1 MVEPKEKIAGKP
13 VHTADKARLPRTAM
27 HTVWLRTREGTRQLV
42 AEERRDGQYQEAAA
56 QEERAVDAVGYA
68 AESAAGAAWRGGKR
82 LAQAAVQRRD
92 KAHKEAQAA
101 QGAQAARAE
110 IFRVEAAT
118 PAGAAPGTEPNTAPY
133 TSDSPSMARL
143 GQYNTAEHRKM
154 TAQHVLRQKQQ
165 KRVPRL
171 QTSAQLYGPS
181 GTPTYGI
188 YSLPGK
194 TPDTQP
200 DIHQSRLRHDSLAR
214 FQVTTRRKA
223 LPQQAPLPK
232 TAPAAGK
239 EAAQVALAQTQAAK
253 TVQRAKQAAQAA
265 GTTAKRAAQKAAEA
279 IMAGLKALWA
289 AAHTMVAAIAAG
301 GTVAVL
307 VVVIVCMIALVI
319 GSGFGIFFAAEP
331 AGDCMSLADAITRL
345 NGEYQDR
352 LEEIEA
358 DHPHDRLE
366 ITSNDGSYAIAWQDV
381 LAVFAART
389 SGAED
394 GAPVAV
400 LDEDNLDRLREIMWD
415 MNEVTWEVEAQT
427 REVENT
433 PVVDTTADAAADM
446 TAAAMT
452 DVDSDTRTASASE
465 SSGAEEPPVAAASDT
480 TDSGTADSSENEDG
494 PGTAAVTET
503 VLILTLYHKTAEEMR
518 EEYRFNARQDE
529 YLTLLSAEDVAPLWA
544 DLLGGFAMGELG
556 GEVLTPG
563 SDSTLA
569 DGALQWPLPV
579 AGTITSP
586 QGYRTDPITGET
598 SYHSGTDIA
607 VPEGTPIL
615 AAADGT
621 VTIANALDSWGGSYG
636 YYVKLDHSG
645 GLTTLYAHCSSIC
658 VTAGQ
663 QVKAGEV
670 IAYVGQ
676 TGRATGPHLHFEI
689 HTVAAS

>member
-1 MVEPKEKIAGKP
+1 MVEPKQKIAGKP

-27 HTVWLRTREGTRQLV
+27 HTVWLRTREGARQLL
-42 AEERRDGQYQEAAA
+42 AEDRHDGQYQDAAA
-56 QEERAVDAVGYA
+56 REEHAVDEVFSLT
-68 AESAAGAAWRGGKR
+68 ESAAGAALRGGKK
-82 LAQAAVQRRD
+82 LAQ
-92 KAHKEAQAA
+92 QA
-101 QGAQAARAE
+101 
-110 IFRVEAAT
+110 T
-118 PAGAAPGTEPNTAPY
+118 
-133 TSDSPSMARL
+133 
-143 GQYNTAEHRKM
+143 
-154 TAQHVLRQKQQ
+154 Q
-165 KRVPRL
+165 KRRTEKADGKAE
-171 QTSAQLYGPS
+171 QTAGQAT
-181 GTPTYGI
+181 GT
-188 YSLPGK
+188 
-194 TPDTQP
+194 DTQP
-200 DIHQSRLRHDSLAR
+200 TTVAPGNPEVRNTASSPYYNRRNRQRQPTRKPSTSPATQMALRQVRPTEAADLHQSRLRHDSLAR
-214 FQVTTRRKA
+214 FQVTTRQKA
-223 LPQQAPLPK
+223 QPRPVPLPK
-232 TAPAAGK
+232 MAPSAARRTARAA
-239 EAAQVALAQTQAAK
+239 AAQTKAAK
-253 TVQRAKQAAQAA
+253 IVQHAKQAARAA
-265 GTTAKRAAQKAAEA
+265 GKTAQETVKRVADMV
-279 IMAGLKALWA
+279 MAGLKALWA

-319 GSGFGIFFAAEP
+319 GSGFGIFFAAEST
-331 AGDCMSLADAITRL
+331 GDGMSLADAIAQL

-400 LDEDNLDRLREIMWD
+400 LDEENLDRLRQIMWD
-415 MNEVTWEVEAQT
+415 MNEVTWEVETQT
-427 REVENT
+427 HEVETT
-433 PVVDTTADAAADM
+433 PAEENSGTA
-446 TAAAMT
+446 
-452 DVDSDTRTASASE
+452 TASASE
-465 SSGAEEPPVAAASDT
+465 RSGKEKAPASVASDT
-480 TDSGTADSSENEDG
+480 AEPGTDNSDENEDG
-494 PGTAAVTET
+494 PATTTVTET
-503 VLILTLYHKTAEEMR
+503 VLILTLHHKTAEEMR

-529 YLTLLSAEDVAPLWA
+529 YLTLLSAENVAPLWG

-556 GEVLTPG
+556 GEVLAPG
-563 SDSTLA
+563 SDTTLA

-621 VTIANALDSWGGSYG
+621 VTVANALDSWGGSYG
-636 YYVKLDHSG
+636 YYVKLDHGG

-658 VTAGQ
+658 VTTGQ

-676 TGRATGPHLHFEI
+676 TGRATGPHLHFEV
-689 HTVAAS
+689 HSS

>member
-1 MVEPKEKIAGKP
+1 MV
-13 VHTADKARLPRTAM
+13 
-27 HTVWLRTREGTRQLV
+27 
-42 AEERRDGQYQEAAA
+42 
-56 QEERAVDAVGYA
+56 
-68 AESAAGAAWRGGKR
+68 
-82 LAQAAVQRRD
+82 
-92 KAHKEAQAA
+92 
-101 QGAQAARAE
+101 
-110 IFRVEAAT
+110 
-118 PAGAAPGTEPNTAPY
+118 
-133 TSDSPSMARL
+133 
-143 GQYNTAEHRKM
+143 
-154 TAQHVLRQKQQ
+154 
-165 KRVPRL
+165 
-171 QTSAQLYGPS
+171 
-181 GTPTYGI
+181 
-188 YSLPGK
+188 
-194 TPDTQP
+194 
-200 DIHQSRLRHDSLAR
+200 
-214 FQVTTRRKA
+214 
-223 LPQQAPLPK
+223 
-232 TAPAAGK
+232 
-239 EAAQVALAQTQAAK
+239 
-253 TVQRAKQAAQAA
+253 
-265 GTTAKRAAQKAAEA
+265 
-279 IMAGLKALWA
+279 MAGLKALWA

-319 GSGFGIFFAAEP
+319 GSGFGIFFAAEST
-331 AGDCMSLADAITRL
+331 GDGMSLADAIAQL

-400 LDEDNLDRLREIMWD
+400 LDEENLDRLRQIMWD
-415 MNEVTWEVEAQT
+415 MNEVTWEVETQT
-427 REVENT
+427 HEVETT
-433 PVVDTTADAAADM
+433 PAEENSGTA
-446 TAAAMT
+446 
-452 DVDSDTRTASASE
+452 TASASE
-465 SSGAEEPPVAAASDT
+465 RSGKEKAPASVASDT
-480 TDSGTADSSENEDG
+480 AEPGTDNSDENEDG
-494 PGTAAVTET
+494 PATTTVTET
-503 VLILTLYHKTAEEMR
+503 VLILTLHHKTAEEMR

-529 YLTLLSAEDVAPLWA
+529 YLTLLSAENVAPLWG

-556 GEVLTPG
+556 GEVLAPG
-563 SDSTLA
+563 SDTTLA

-621 VTIANALDSWGGSYG
+621 VTVANALDSWGGSYG
-636 YYVKLDHSG
+636 YYVKLDHGG

-676 TGRATGPHLHFEI
+676 TGRATGPHLHFEV
-689 HTVAAS
+689 HSS

>member
-1 MVEPKEKIAGKP
+1 MDEPKQKPAGKP

-27 HTVWLRTREGTRQLV
+27 HAVWLRTREGTRRLV
-42 AEERRDGQYQEAAA
+42 AEEHRDGQYQEAAA
-56 QEERAVDAVGYA
+56 QEERAVDAVASATETAVGTALRSGKKLAQQVAQKRRSEKA
-68 AESAAGAAWRGGKR
+68 AERTMDMGTRPPTDVPGNPDSRNTAASPYYKRRNRQSQPARRRSTAFPTQIGGNQVR
-82 LAQAAVQRRD
+82 QA
-92 KAHKEAQAA
+92 
-101 QGAQAARAE
+101 
-110 IFRVEAAT
+110 EAA
-118 PAGAAPGTEPNTAPY
+118 N
-133 TSDSPSMARL
+133 L
-143 GQYNTAEHRKM
+143 
-154 TAQHVLRQKQQ
+154 
-165 KRVPRL
+165 
-171 QTSAQLYGPS
+171 
-181 GTPTYGI
+181 
-188 YSLPGK
+188 
-194 TPDTQP
+194 
-200 DIHQSRLRHDSLAR
+200 HQSRLRHDSLAR

-223 LPQQAPLPK
+223 QPQQAPLPK
-232 TAPAAGK
+232 TVSAAGK
-239 EAAQVALAQTQAAK
+239 KSSKALLAQTRAAK

-265 GTTAKRAAQKAAEA
+265 GSAAKKTSDAV
-279 IMAGLKALWA
+279 MAGLKALWA
-289 AAHTMVAAIAAG
+289 ATHTLVLAIAAG

-331 AGDCMSLADAITRL
+331 AGDGMSLADAITQL

-352 LEEIEA
+352 LEEIEN
-358 DHPHDRLE
+358 DHPHDRLA

-394 GAPVAV
+394 GAPVAY
-400 LDEDNLDRLREIMWD
+400 LDEANLERLRQIMWD
-415 MNEVTWEVEAQT
+415 MNEITWEVETQT
-427 REVENT
+427 HEVET
-433 PVVDTTADAAADM
+433 PPETETAAD

-452 DVDSDTRTASASE
+452 
-465 SSGAEEPPVAAASDT
+465 EEDSDT
-480 TDSGTADSSENEDG
+480 TDDSDENEDG
-494 PGTAAVTET
+494 PATITVTET
-503 VLILTLYHKTAEEMR
+503 VLILTLHHKTAEEMR
-518 EEYRFNARQDE
+518 EEYRFNPRQNE
-529 YLTLLSAEDVAPLWA
+529 YLTLLSAEGAAPLWA

-563 SDSTLA
+563 SDTTLA

-621 VTIANALDSWGGSYG
+621 VTVANALDSWGGSYG
-636 YYVKLDHSG
+636 YYVKLDHG
-645 GLTTLYAHCSSIC
+645 DGLTTLYAHCSSIC

-676 TGRATGPHLHFEI
+676 TGRVTGPHLHFEV
-689 HTVAAS
+689 HSP

>member
-1 MVEPKEKIAGKP
+1 MVEPKQKPAGKP

-27 HTVWLRTREGTRQLV
+27 HAVWLRTREGTRRLV
-42 AEERRDGQYQEAAA
+42 AEEHRDGQYQEAAA
-56 QEERAVDAVGYA
+56 QEERAVDAVASATETAVGTALRSGKKLAQQVAQKRRSEKA
-68 AESAAGAAWRGGKR
+68 AERTMDMGTRPPTDVPGNPDSRNTAASPYYKR
-82 LAQAAVQRRD
+82 RNRQSQPARRRFTAFPTQIDGNQVRQA
-92 KAHKEAQAA
+92 
-101 QGAQAARAE
+101 
-110 IFRVEAAT
+110 EAA
-118 PAGAAPGTEPNTAPY
+118 N
-133 TSDSPSMARL
+133 L
-143 GQYNTAEHRKM
+143 
-154 TAQHVLRQKQQ
+154 
-165 KRVPRL
+165 
-171 QTSAQLYGPS
+171 
-181 GTPTYGI
+181 
-188 YSLPGK
+188 
-194 TPDTQP
+194 
-200 DIHQSRLRHDSLAR
+200 HQSRLRHDSLAR

-223 LPQQAPLPK
+223 QPQQAPLPK
-232 TAPAAGK
+232 TVSAAGK
-239 EAAQVALAQTQAAK
+239 KSSKALLAQTRAAK

-265 GTTAKRAAQKAAEA
+265 GSAAKKTSDAV
-279 IMAGLKALWA
+279 MAGLKALWA
-289 AAHTMVAAIAAG
+289 ATHTLVLAIAAG

-331 AGDCMSLADAITRL
+331 AGDGMSLADAITQL

-352 LEEIEA
+352 LEEIEN
-358 DHPHDRLE
+358 DHPHDRLA

-400 LDEDNLDRLREIMWD
+400 LDEENLDRLRQIMWD
-415 MNEVTWEVEAQT
+415 MNEVTWEVETQT
-427 REVENT
+427 HEVETT
-433 PVVDTTADAAADM
+433 PAEENSGTA
-446 TAAAMT
+446 
-452 DVDSDTRTASASE
+452 TASASE
-465 SSGAEEPPVAAASDT
+465 RSGKEKAPASVASDT
-480 TDSGTADSSENEDG
+480 AEPGTDNSDENEDG
-494 PGTAAVTET
+494 PATTTVTET
-503 VLILTLYHKTAEEMR
+503 VLILTLHHKTAEEMR

-529 YLTLLSAEDVAPLWA
+529 YLTLLSAENVAPLWG

-556 GEVLTPG
+556 GEVLAPG
-563 SDSTLA
+563 SDTTLA

-621 VTIANALDSWGGSYG
+621 VTVANALDSWGGSYG
-636 YYVKLDHSG
+636 YYVKLDHGG

-676 TGRATGPHLHFEI
+676 TGRATGPHLHFEV
-689 HTVAAS
+689 HSS

>member
-1 MVEPKEKIAGKP
+1 MVEPKQKIAGKP

-27 HTVWLRTREGTRQLV
+27 HTVWLRTREGARQLL
-42 AEERRDGQYQEAAA
+42 AEDRHDGQYQDAAA
-56 QEERAVDAVGYA
+56 REEHAVDEVFSLT
-68 AESAAGAAWRGGKR
+68 ESAAGAALRGGKK
-82 LAQAAVQRRD
+82 LAQ
-92 KAHKEAQAA
+92 QA
-101 QGAQAARAE
+101 
-110 IFRVEAAT
+110 T
-118 PAGAAPGTEPNTAPY
+118 
-133 TSDSPSMARL
+133 
-143 GQYNTAEHRKM
+143 
-154 TAQHVLRQKQQ
+154 Q
-165 KRVPRL
+165 KRRTEKADGKAE
-171 QTSAQLYGPS
+171 QTAGQAT
-181 GTPTYGI
+181 GT
-188 YSLPGK
+188 
-194 TPDTQP
+194 DTQP
-200 DIHQSRLRHDSLAR
+200 TTVAPGNPEVRNTASSPYYNRRNRQRQPTRKPSTSPATQMALRQVRPTEAADLHQSRLRHDSLAR
-214 FQVTTRRKA
+214 FQVTTRQKA
-223 LPQQAPLPK
+223 QPRPVPLPK
-232 TAPAAGK
+232 TAPSAATGT
-239 EAAQVALAQTQAAK
+239 ARATTAQTKAAK
-253 TVQRAKQAAQAA
+253 IVQHAKQAARAA
-265 GTTAKRAAQKAAEA
+265 GKTAQETVKRVADMV
-279 IMAGLKALWA
+279 MAGLKALWA

-319 GSGFGIFFAAEP
+319 GSGFGIFFAAEST
-331 AGDCMSLADAITRL
+331 GDGMSLADAIAQL

-400 LDEDNLDRLREIMWD
+400 LDEENLDRLRQIMWD
-415 MNEVTWEVEAQT
+415 MNEVTWEVETQT
-427 REVENT
+427 HEVETT
-433 PVVDTTADAAADM
+433 PAEENSGTA
-446 TAAAMT
+446 
-452 DVDSDTRTASASE
+452 TASASE
-465 SSGAEEPPVAAASDT
+465 RSGKEKAPASVASDT
-480 TDSGTADSSENEDG
+480 AEPGTDNSDENEDG
-494 PGTAAVTET
+494 PATTTVTET
-503 VLILTLYHKTAEEMR
+503 VLILTLHHKTAEEMR

-529 YLTLLSAEDVAPLWA
+529 YLTLLSAENVAPLWG

-556 GEVLTPG
+556 GEVLAPG
-563 SDSTLA
+563 SDTTLA

-621 VTIANALDSWGGSYG
+621 VTVANALDSWGGSYG
-636 YYVKLDHSG
+636 YYVKLDHGG

-676 TGRATGPHLHFEI
+676 TGRATGPHLHFEV
-689 HTVAAS
+689 HSS

>member
-1 MVEPKEKIAGKP
+1 MTEPKQKSAGKP
-13 VHTADKARLPRTAM
+13 VRTADKARLPRTAM
-27 HTVWLRTREGTRQLV
+27 RAVWLRTREGTRRLV

-56 QEERAVDAVGYA
+56 QEERAVDAVGSA
-68 AESAAGAAWRGGKR
+68 AEDGAGIAWHGGKR
-82 LAQAAVQRRD
+82 LAQTAAQRRG

-101 QGAQAARAE
+101 QGTQAVQAE
-110 IFRVEAAT
+110 TSRMEAAT
-118 PAGAAPGTEPNTAPY
+118 PARAAPGTELNPAPY
-133 TSDSPSMARL
+133 TSDTPRMAQPGQRDTSERNHPTAQRVL
-143 GQYNTAEHRKM
+143 RRNRQEQIARKQVSAPPYGQY
-154 TAQHVLRQKQQ
+154 
-165 KRVPRL
+165 PW
-171 QTSAQLYGPS
+171 
-181 GTPTYGI
+181 
-188 YSLPGK
+188 PGK

-223 LPQQAPLPK
+223 LPQPAPLPK
-232 TAPAAGK
+232 TAPTAGK
-239 EAAQVALAQTQAAK
+239 KAAQAALAQTRAAK

-265 GTTAKRAAQKAAEA
+265 GATAKRAAQKAAEA
-279 IMAGLKALWA
+279 VMAGLKALWA

-301 GTVAVL
+301 GSVAVL

-319 GSGFGIFFAAEP
+319 GSGFGIFFAAES
-331 AGDCMSLADAITRL
+331 AGHGMSLADAIAQL
-345 NGEYQDR
+345 NSEYQDR

-366 ITSNDGSYAIAWQDV
+366 IASNDGSYAIAWQDV

-394 GAPVAV
+394 GAPVAY
-400 LDEDNLDRLREIMWD
+400 LDDANLERLRQIMWD
-415 MNEVTWEVEAQT
+415 MNEVTWEVETQT
-427 REVENT
+427 HVVENA

-452 DVDSDTRTASASE
+452 DADSDTRTASASE
-465 SSGAEEPPVAAASDT
+465 SSATEEPPVAAASDT
-480 TDSGTADSSENEDG
+480 ANSGTDDSNEDEDD
-494 PGTAAVTET
+494 PATTTVTET
-503 VLILTLYHKTAEEMR
+503 ILILTLHHKTAEEMR
-518 EEYRFNARQDE
+518 EEYHFNPRQDE
-529 YLTLLSAEDVAPLWA
+529 YLTLLSAEGAAPLWA

-556 GEVLTPG
+556 GEILSPG
-563 SDSTLA
+563 SDTTLA

-621 VTIANALDSWGGSYG
+621 VTVANALDSWGGSYG
-636 YYVKLDHSG
+636 YYVKLDHGG

-663 QVKAGEV
+663 QVQAGEV

-676 TGRATGPHLHFEI
+676 TGRATGPHLHFEV
-689 HTVAAS
+689 HTG